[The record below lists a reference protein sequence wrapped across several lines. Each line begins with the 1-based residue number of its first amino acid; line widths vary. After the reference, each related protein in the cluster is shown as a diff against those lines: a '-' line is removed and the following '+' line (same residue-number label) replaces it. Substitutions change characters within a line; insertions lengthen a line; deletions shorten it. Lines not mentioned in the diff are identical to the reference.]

1 LHKRQRELKEEQE
14 RKRAEKLQQSSIHK
28 RDLYP
33 IMEEGAVVLAQPT
46 PEDPK
51 KLKNEELKRKALLIA
66 RKEKTSNGGSS
77 KQSSS
82 GLSQLDSETL
92 SN

>member
-1 LHKRQRELKEEQE
+1 MSGGRGS
-14 RKRAEKLQQSSIHK
+14 KRAPPTA
-28 RDLYP
+28 RD
-33 IMEEGAVVLAQPT
+33 T

-77 KQSSS
+77 KQSGS